1 MERGTL
7 PRQNVSFDE
16 SKPFREPTMFH
27 GEQLFFILLAILAG
41 AWCLVGPVVWLVTL
55 SRMKRIEREA
65 ESDRQRVRQVQQE
78 LVRLRSQPAAP
89 PAAAGQAASLVERME
104 ALRVA
109 KTKPQ
114 VAPPV
119 TAPEPLVDIWMEE
132 TPAKTKL
139 VSREAELAV
148 NLPTPP
154 AEAGTPTTSVHESFS
169 WEEILAGKWL
179 TWVGAVAMVIG
190 AGLFFKYT
198 IDHDLIGPTGRVV
211 IGVLVGMCTF
221 AGGAY
226 AMLRDYRFLSQGLVG
241 AALGILYF
249 SLFAAFKWIDPP
261 VLSQPF
267 AFVGM
272 VLVTTA
278 GLAFSGYFNTQA
290 TAILGLIGGFLTP
303 IMLSQNQDAQVM
315 LFSYILIL
323 DFGVL
328 GLAGFRKW
336 PAVQI
341 LAFIATAMMW
351 LGWFGRWYD
360 PSKLMTTVM
369 LMTAFFLLF
378 ALIAVWYNVLRR
390 KPADPGDFF
399 LILATPVLYFAGL
412 YGVTSEKYFYLHGL
426 MALGLAGIYLG
437 LGVLSLS
444 RNPAGKSVVVSLA
457 GIAASFLTIAVPLQL
472 TGHWIAIAW
481 AMESLLLVE
490 LGLRFG
496 QPKLRYTGF
505 GLLVVVQ
512 VILLQYVGET
522 LDNPGRF
529 DTRFTHSQVD
539 PITQANLPTV
549 NMTPADAM
557 TPATATPP
565 YVEPTPAWT
574 DIFNG
579 RSLSF
584 LASAIVFGVL
594 AWEYR
599 KRSTF
604 AGANAAWQGAID
616 SEHPAAPS
624 PTSSSATFLH
634 GWLLA
639 AVPITVLG
647 MLLIESFAA
656 GMVRHWNILSM
667 FGTFEVWI
675 AAVAFVL
682 VWLSATCG
690 PRWLDKVGLGVF
702 VLLAL
707 FLVGSSLTTLDQW
720 RGMWSRLEES
730 PGAWSMFL
738 FNPRGMGFVAAL
750 VASAAAFVV
759 YQRGTTAAVPSE
771 QATTGLPSS
780 PVGDIAGVTVTM
792 LLGVFTF
799 LTLLALLTVE
809 TYAQGVIHNWRTATA
824 LSITGVWAVYAL
836 VALVLGIM
844 SRSASLRVMALSLL
858 VLTTGKVFFYDV
870 WHLSR
875 EIRTVAFVG
884 LGVALF
890 STSFLYRRF
899 RGRIRE
905 WMAPV
910 LLAVLVPTAM
920 MAGPTAASADE
931 PAASSKDTSPIHQ
944 LSHRWPVDTKSLSGT
959 GASAPKDEVVKFA
972 IPPDLFGRARMDLAD
987 LRLFAR
993 PDGAIPSARPLEIP
1007 YVLIWPL
1014 DTLRAVQRQV
1024 TLLNLSERAGHTE
1037 FLLDLGD
1044 AADTINEVTID
1055 VDAGD
1060 RNYARSVQVFGADR
1074 RDAEEWNLVQKSG
1087 YVLDHSLPGNQLR
1100 VGRVGFPQ
1108 NRFHFYK
1115 VSINNQ
1121 DQPPLRIA
1129 GASVSYREQ
1138 VIVPRREF
1146 EGKIVSQEQDAEHK
1160 LSRIVIDLGHEK
1172 LPTLGLRLAVGY
1184 DGSFYRPVL
1193 VDVTNEMPGEKTA
1206 WRSVVSGHVYRIDRP
1221 DLQAASTELSYAET
1235 PGRFVRLTIL
1245 NGDDRPV
1252 EVVSGIALAV
1262 DKYVAAERRTLT
1274 GDAPLSVALYAG
1286 NERLS
1291 APTYDLSRTLG
1302 NVSAEKIFE
1311 LKLSPSESNPEF
1323 KRPVPPWSEQNKSL
1337 LLTVTLGGVVVLG
1350 LLTAWLLMKAA
1361 KHGPTR

>member
-1 MERGTL
+1 EA
-7 PRQNVSFDE
+7 
-16 SKPFREPTMFH
+16 KP
-27 GEQLFFILLAILAG
+27 
-41 AWCLVGPVVWLVTL
+41 
-55 SRMKRIEREA
+55 
-65 ESDRQRVRQVQQE
+65 
-78 LVRLRSQPAAP
+78 
-89 PAAAGQAASLVERME
+89 
-104 ALRVA
+104 
-109 KTKPQ
+109 
-114 VAPPV
+114 
-119 TAPEPLVDIWMEE
+119 
-132 TPAKTKL
+132 
-139 VSREAELAV
+139 VSRKAELAV
-148 NLPTPP
+148 SLATQP
-154 AEAGTPTTSVHESFS
+154 AEAGTPTTAADETSS

-221 AGGAY
+221 AGAAY
-226 AMLRDYRFLSQGLVG
+226 AMLRQYRFLSQGLAG
-241 AALGILYF
+241 TAMGILYF
-249 SLFAAFKWIDPP
+249 SLFAGFKWYDILP
-261 VLSQPF
+261 QPF
-267 AFVGM
+267 AFTGM
-272 VLVTTA
+272 VLVTVA
-278 GLAFSGYFNTQA
+278 GLSFAGYFNAQA
-290 TAILGLIGGFLTP
+290 AAILGLIGGFLTP
-303 IMLSQNQDAQVM
+303 IMLSQDVDAQVM

-336 PAVQI
+336 PAVQM

-360 PSKLMTTVM
+360 PSKLMTTVV

-390 KPADPGDFF
+390 KTADPGDFF

-412 YGVTSEKYFYLHGL
+412 YGVTSEKYFFLHGL
-426 MALGLAGIYLG
+426 MALGLAGVYLG
-437 LGVLSLS
+437 LGALSLS
-444 RNPAGKSVVVSLA
+444 RNPAGKNVVVSLG
-457 GIAASFLTIAVPLQL
+457 GIAASFLTLAVPLQL
-472 TGHWIAIAW
+472 TGHWIAVAW

-496 QPKLRYTGF
+496 QPKLRYAGF

-512 VILLQYVGET
+512 VILFQYVGET
-522 LDNPGRF
+522 LDNPRQF

-539 PITQANLPTV
+539 PIVQENLPMM
-549 NMTPADAM
+549 NMNPAAPM
-557 TPATATPP
+557 PASVPQP
-565 YVEPTPAWT
+565 YVEPTPEWT

-579 RSLSF
+579 RSFSF

-599 KRSTF
+599 KRNML
-604 AGANAAWQGAID
+604 AVAD
-616 SEHPAAPS
+616 APS
-624 PTSSSATFLH
+624 VGGSLHSTAGTLIPTSSPMNLLH
-634 GWLLA
+634 GWLLT
-639 AVPITVLG
+639 AVPLTVLG
-647 MLLIESFAA
+647 MLLIETFAA
-656 GMVRHWNILSM
+656 GKVRHWNILSM
-667 FGTFEVWI
+667 FGTFELWI
-675 AAVAFVL
+675 AVVAFVL
-682 VWLSATCG
+682 VWLAVNCG

-702 VLLAL
+702 ALLAL

-730 PGAWSMFL
+730 PGPWSMFL
-738 FNPRGMGFVAAL
+738 FNPRGMGFVAAML
-750 VASAAAFVV
+750 ASAAAFVV
-759 YQRGTTAAVPSE
+759 YKRGTPADVSSD
-771 QATTGLPSS
+771 QSTTGPQSTPAES
-780 PVGDIAGVTVTM
+780 TAGVTVTL

-809 TYAQGVIHNWRTATA
+809 TYAQGVIHDWRTATA

-844 SRSASLRVMALSLL
+844 YQSSSLRLMALSLL

-875 EIRTVAFVG
+875 EIRTVAFIG

-920 MAGPTAASADE
+920 MAGPAAASADE

-944 LSHRWPVDTKSLSGT
+944 LTHRWPVNTKSLSGT
-959 GASAPKDEVVKFA
+959 GVSPVTDGLVKIA
-972 IPPDLFGRARMDLAD
+972 IPSDLFSRARIDLAD
-987 LRLFAR
+987 VRLFAR
-993 PDGAIPSARPLEIP
+993 SDGAAPSAAPLEIP
-1007 YVLIWPL
+1007 YVLIRPQ
-1014 DTLRAVQRQV
+1014 DTTRTVQRQV

-1060 RNYARSVQVFGADR
+1060 RNYERSVQVFGADR
-1074 RDAEEWNLVQKSG
+1074 RDAEEWNLVQKSA
-1087 YVLDHSLPGNQLR
+1087 YVLDVSRPGNQLR
-1100 VGRVGFPQ
+1100 VGKVAFPQ
-1108 NRFHFYK
+1108 SRFHFYK
-1115 VSINNQ
+1115 VSIDNQ

-1129 GASVSYREQ
+1129 GASVSDREQ
-1138 VIVPRREF
+1138 VFVLRREY
-1146 EGKIVSQEQDAEHK
+1146 EGKIVSQEQDSEHK

-1184 DGSFYRPVL
+1184 DGSFYRPVS
-1193 VDVTNEMPGEKTA
+1193 VDVTDELLGDKTA
-1206 WRSVVSGHVYRIDRP
+1206 WRSVTSGHVYRIDRP
-1221 DLQAASTELSYAET
+1221 ALQAASTEMNYSET
-1235 PGRFVRLTIL
+1235 PGRYVRLTIS

-1252 EVVSGIALAV
+1252 EIVSATALAI
-1262 DKYVAAERRTLT
+1262 DKYVAAERRTLV
-1274 GDAPLSVALYAG
+1274 GEMPLSVALYAG

-1291 APTYDLSRTLG
+1291 APTYDLSRTMG
-1302 NVSAEKIFE
+1302 NVSSEKLPE
-1311 LKLSPSESNPEF
+1311 LKLSPAELNPEF
-1323 KRPVPPWSEQNKSL
+1323 KKPTTIEPPWSEQNKSL
-1337 LLTVTLGGVVVLG
+1337 LLSATLGGVLVLG

-1361 KHGPTR
+1361 KHGPTG